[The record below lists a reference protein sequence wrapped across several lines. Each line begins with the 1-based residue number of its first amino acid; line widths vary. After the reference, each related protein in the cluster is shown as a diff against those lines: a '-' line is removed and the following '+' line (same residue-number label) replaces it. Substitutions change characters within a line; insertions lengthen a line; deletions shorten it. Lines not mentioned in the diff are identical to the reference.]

1 MGGEMTEVYEEIKN
15 KLSVEDHQKAVLFQF
30 MTLYERWSED
40 RQVSAKQGYDLANRL
55 EQFSKEVDRF
65 SSIEEAVIVKL
76 RKSLNEATLAL
87 SGQVNTATAEALNT
101 TLGSSIARIEKTSKT
116 VETILASNQQI
127 RWLSQLKTLT
137 LNVLCSLLVSGLVL
151 WFFMPQPTLPLTEE
165 DMNTYVIG
173 KRFAR
178 IWPTLSKEKQQ
189 WFLSQGK
196 EKRGK

>member
-1 MGGEMTEVYEEIKN
+1 MAEVYEEMKN

-76 RKSLNEATLAL
+76 RKSLNEATLAF
-87 SGQVNTATAEALNT
+87 SEQMNTATAEVLNT
-101 TLGSSIARIEKTSKT
+101 TLGSSIARMEKTSRT
-116 VETILASNQQI
+116 VETILASNQQT
-127 RWLSQLKTLT
+127 RWLSQLKILS

>member
-1 MGGEMTEVYEEIKN
+1 MTEVYEEIKHT
-15 KLSVEDHQKAVLFQF
+15 LSVEEHQKAVLFQF

-40 RQVSAKQGYDLANRL
+40 RQVSAKQGYDLAKRL
-55 EQFSKEVDRF
+55 EQFSKEVERF

-76 RKSLNEATLAL
+76 RKSLNEATIAL
-87 SGQVNTATAEALNT
+87 SEQVNTATAEALNT
-101 TLGSSIARIEKTSKT
+101 TLGSSIARVEKTSRT
-116 VETILASNQQI
+116 VETILAANQQI
-127 RWLSQLKTLT
+127 RWLSQLKTLL

-178 IWPTLSKEKQQ
+178 IWPTLSKEKKQ
-189 WFLSQGK
+189 WFLSEGK
-196 EKRGK
+196 EKERRKYNR

>member
-1 MGGEMTEVYEEIKN
+1 MTEVYEEIKN

>member
-1 MGGEMTEVYEEIKN
+1 MTELHKN

-87 SGQVNTATAEALNT
+87 SEKVNTATAEALNT
-101 TLGSSIARIEKTSKT
+101 TLGSSIARMEKTSRT

-127 RWLSQLKTLT
+127 RWLSQLKTLS
-137 LNVLCSLLVSGLVL
+137 LNVLCSFLVSGLVL
-151 WFFMPQPTLPLTEE
+151 WFFMPQPTLPLAEE

-178 IWPTLSKEKQQ
+178 IWPTLPKEKQEWFLSESKEKRKKKIQ
-189 WFLSQGK
+189 
-196 EKRGK
+196 